1 LILTFGFMVVVA
13 ISLFVP
19 IIEEVI
25 RHLVLTKVQVPDIW
39 FQSWTT
45 IRWGI
50 GTLFLLGFFILF
62 YKLMPSARVTWKD
75 VLPGAVFSTLGWQ
88 VVSTGFGY
96 YVQFGSYSQI
106 YGQLGSIIILMVW
119 FYLTAAILL
128 IGGLI
133 NGNKFIKAHKTTYRD
148 AEND

>member
-1 LILTFGFMVVVA
+1 MGNWD
-13 ISLFVP
+13 
-19 IIEEVI
+19 IIFI
-25 RHLVLTKVQVPDIW
+25 R
-39 FQSWTT
+39 
-45 IRWGI
+45 
-50 GTLFLLGFFILF
+50 LF
-62 YKLMPSARVTWKD
+62 YSFLQTDAKCKSNVKD

-128 IGGLI
+128 IGRF
-133 NGNKFIKAHKTTYRD
+133 NKR
-148 AEND
+148 

>member
-1 LILTFGFMVVVA
+1 
-13 ISLFVP
+13 
-19 IIEEVI
+19 
-25 RHLVLTKVQVPDIW
+25 
-39 FQSWTT
+39 
-45 IRWGI
+45 
-50 GTLFLLGFFILF
+50 
-62 YKLMPSARVTWKD
+62 MPSARVTWKD

-148 AEND
+148 VEND

>member
-1 LILTFGFMVVVA
+1 
-13 ISLFVP
+13 
-19 IIEEVI
+19 
-25 RHLVLTKVQVPDIW
+25 
-39 FQSWTT
+39 
-45 IRWGI
+45 
-50 GTLFLLGFFILF
+50 
-62 YKLMPSARVTWKD
+62 MPSAKVTWKD

-88 VVSTGFGY
+88 VASTGFGY

-133 NGNKFIKAHKTTYRD
+133 NGNKFIKTYRNTNSTVRN
-148 AEND
+148 EGNK